1 MQERTCLPCG
11 ASREHQA
18 GELDC
23 TPSKKVYQER
33 ENGTVIIVG
42 YTEEGV
48 RMDVR
53 EEGKRETEREI
64 ILCRQ
69 NQILPAVERAALYRI
84 RGTGLLAVRYIY
96 VSQTVRPNR
105 NVHVAAAITHRPFVS
120 SSGPRSSTWT
130 PPTGNRPKFT
140 AETLQRLL
148 YIF

>member
-1 MQERTCLPCG
+1 
-11 ASREHQA
+11 
-18 GELDC
+18 
-23 TPSKKVYQER
+23 
-33 ENGTVIIVG
+33 
-42 YTEEGV
+42 
-48 RMDVR
+48 MDVR

-84 RGTGLLAVRYIY
+84 RGTGSLAVRYIY

-148 YIF
+148 YIFASFIFQQHFQNIHK